1 VDGAIRSRRFTLGS
15 VLRAFSAAGALLAIL
30 VASGCVGTTSKG
42 TTPSTPGIAMD
53 LSSSS
58 LTFGTVAVGQSAT
71 QTVTLTNSG
80 TQMLTVSAIS
90 VKGTGFTA
98 SGPAMPI
105 SLNAGQSASVSA
117 FFKPTVDSQET
128 GTITITSNAPNSP
141 ELVALSGTGTAAAAL
156 TVSPASIT
164 FGTVTVGST
173 ATQTVKVTNSGS
185 ESATISQMA
194 ISGTGVSVSGLT
206 TPMTL
211 AAGQAASF
219 TVTYKPSSPGTL
231 GGTVSITSNA
241 TDASLVIDLS
251 ATATSAAVADLTV
264 SPAAVTFGSV
274 AVGSTET
281 QKVTVTNTGNGSA
294 AISKL
299 AFSGTGVSVS
309 GLTAPMT
316 LAAGQATSFTVS
328 YKPSSPGTLG
338 GTVSISSNATD
349 PSVVIDLSAI
359 ATSSTL
365 GAVPSFASF
374 GNVTVGSTTTQAIQL
389 TNIGTAQIAISTI
402 TSSAASVVVSGIAT
416 PVTLAPG
423 ASTTFMASYKP
434 AAAATLSGL
443 ITITSNAVGSPTT
456 INLSGTAAAATVQLT
471 PSTTSL
477 SFGSVTVGTIN
488 KGQLTVT
495 NTGNENVS
503 ISNVTVTGAGFTLG
517 SSAAGV
523 VLTPTQSVSFTLD
536 FDPTAPGSPTG
547 TLTVASNASNSPLAI
562 ALSGTA
568 VAAAAQQTVAL
579 HWDASSSTVTGY
591 FVYRGSK
598 SGGPY
603 TKLNASA
610 TASTSYSD
618 STVASG
624 QIYYYVVTA
633 VNSSDIESAYSSQV
647 SVTLPTN

>member
-1 VDGAIRSRRFTLGS
+1 VGDAIRSRRFTLGS
-15 VLRAFSAAGALLAIL
+15 VFRAFSAAGALLAIL
-30 VASGCVGTTSKG
+30 VASGCVGTTGKG
-42 TTPSTPGIAMD
+42 TTPSTPGIAME
-53 LSSSS
+53 LSSSTLS
-58 LTFGTVAVGQSAT
+58 FGTVGVGQSAT

-80 TQMLTVSAIS
+80 TEMLAVSAIS

-98 SGPAMPI
+98 SGPALPI
-105 SLNAGQSASVSA
+105 SLSAGQSASVSA
-117 FFKPTVDSQET
+117 VFKPTVDTQET

-141 ELVALSGTGTAAAAL
+141 ELVALSGTGTEAAAL
-156 TVSPASIT
+156 TVSPAAIT

-173 ATQTVKVTNSGS
+173 AAQTVKVTNTGN
-185 ESATISQMA
+185 ESATISKTA
-194 ISGTGVSVSGLT
+194 ISGTGVSISGLT

-211 AAGQAASF
+211 AAGQATSF

-264 SPAAVTFGSV
+264 SPAAITFGSV

-299 AFSGTGVSVS
+299 AISGTGVSIS
-309 GLTAPMT
+309 GLTTPMT
-316 LAAGQATSFTVS
+316 LTAGQATSFTVT

-338 GTVSISSNATD
+338 GAVSITSNATD
-349 PSVVIDLSAI
+349 SSVVINLSAI

-365 GAVPSFASF
+365 GATPSTVNF
-374 GNVTVGSTTTQAIQL
+374 GNVVVGSTTPQTIQL
-389 TNIGTAQIAISTI
+389 TNVGTAQIAISSI
-402 TSSAASVVVSGIAT
+402 TPSAASVVVSGITA

-423 ASTTFMASYKP
+423 TSATFAATYKP
-434 AAAATLSGL
+434 TAAATLSGQ
-443 ITITSNAVGSPTT
+443 ITVTSNAVGSPTT
-456 INLSGTAAAATVQLT
+456 INLSGAAAAATVQLT
-471 PSTTSL
+471 PSSTSL
-477 SFGSVTVGTIN
+477 SFGSVTVGTTN
-488 KGQLTVT
+488 KGQLAVT
-495 NTGNENVS
+495 NTGNENIS
-503 ISNVTVTGAGFTLG
+503 ISSVTVTGTGFTLG

-523 VLTPTQSVSFTLD
+523 VLTPAQSVSVTVD
-536 FDPTAPGSPTG
+536 FDPAGPGSPTG
-547 TLTVASNASNSPLAI
+547 TLTLASNASNSPLAI

-568 VAAAAQQTVAL
+568 VAAAAQQSVAL
-579 HWDASSSTVTGY
+579 NWDASPSTVTGY
-591 FVYRGSK
+591 FVYRSSK

-603 TKLNASA
+603 TKLNSSA

-624 QIYYYVVTA
+624 QVYYYVVTA
-633 VNSSDIESAYSSQV
+633 VNSSNVESADSNQA
-647 SVTLPTN
+647 SVTVPAN